1 MEVCNHL
8 LICNTNIIQKN
19 WKNNKDPFGITI
31 AYTIGVITRRKYE
44 GKDKGTSGI
53 VASIETKSK
62 IISFTE

>member
-8 LICNTNIIQKN
+8 LNQLCNTNKN